1 MANYDFSTLNDRD
14 LEELTRDLLSR
25 HLQLNFQSF
34 KAGRDK
40 GIDLRYSTVKDDND
54 IVVQV
59 KHYLSSG
66 LSALKSELKNKEFDK
81 VNTLK
86 PRRYIFCT
94 SLPLSPQDKTD
105 IKDIFAPYI
114 LSVSDIIG
122 KDDLNKWLGDYPEIQ
137 ERHFKLWLSSI
148 EIIKKIVKNGV
159 KGRSEFY
166 REKILKEIAL
176 YVPNKTHIEAVN
188 SLNINHFLLITGAP
202 GIGKSTLA
210 NILTYQLLAEDF
222 ELVYVREITEAEEA
236 FLQGKRQVFYFDDFL
251 GAITLDLYSSR
262 NADSAIVNFIER
274 IRNDKYKRL
283 ILTCRTTILSQ
294 AKSISDKLLNSNIE
308 ISNYEVKLENYS
320 EWDKARILY
329 NHIYLSD
336 LETDQKNIFFQ
347 NDFHWKVI
355 KHRFYNPRLIQGIT
369 SKMNINEL
377 VYSEKYVLS
386 VLSDPKK
393 IWQQPFNVQ
402 ISQISRL
409 LLLTMYSLGGKYTV
423 TEETL
428 KEAFNGRINY
438 EVSNNN
444 YQRLGSEYN
453 QALKELVG
461 AFVIRT
467 IDKYGVKFS
476 FFNPSIE
483 DFIFDFFKNTPEEYI
498 TILESSVFFEQFKY
512 RISTKSIDGEK
523 RVKFYSDKDRKK
535 IYDIFNRKK
544 IDLKGYSHG
553 DSYLSTLTIII
564 RLFTHEETEERIVEK
579 INNIEAS
586 YLSWDDRENL
596 IEILKFVA
604 TKDLSSQVINT
615 PHLIK
620 ILSKDIPSHYQIRTF
635 VNLISEH
642 PIYYDS
648 ISNACLFR
656 RCWGR
661 DFGVIGPI
669 ISLVI
674 GALSD
679 YNNIQFD

>member
-1 MANYDFSTLNDRD
+1 
-14 LEELTRDLLSR
+14 
-25 HLQLNFQSF
+25 
-34 KAGRDK
+34 
-40 GIDLRYSTVKDDND
+40 LRGQY
-54 IVVQV
+54 
-59 KHYLSSG
+59 
-66 LSALKSELKNKEFDK
+66 
-81 VNTLK
+81 
-86 PRRYIFCT
+86 
-94 SLPLSPQDKTD
+94 
-105 IKDIFAPYI
+105 AP
-114 LSVSDIIG
+114 V
-122 KDDLNKWLGDYPEIQ
+122 YP
-137 ERHFKLWLSSI
+137 
-148 EIIKKIVKNGV
+148 
-159 KGRSEFY
+159 
-166 REKILKEIAL
+166 
-176 YVPNKTHIEAVN
+176 
-188 SLNINHFLLITGAP
+188 
-202 GIGKSTLA
+202 
-210 NILTYQLLAEDF
+210 
-222 ELVYVREITEAEEA
+222 
-236 FLQGKRQVFYFDDFL
+236 
-251 GAITLDLYSSR
+251 
-262 NADSAIVNFIER
+262 

-648 ISNACLFR
+648 ISNAKKSNDEYYYDIQQNVNKSWEKFSDEFINDAYGIDRAINNEELENIINERKEEAININAAIGLESPDSIIEYEFDFSSQIEFNNKKNDERDIQIQGYREELSNQTVDINRLFN
-656 RCWGR
+656 
-661 DFGVIGPI
+661 
-669 ISLVI
+669 
-674 GALSD
+674 SD
-679 YNNIQFD
+679 SSEGYPKPPF